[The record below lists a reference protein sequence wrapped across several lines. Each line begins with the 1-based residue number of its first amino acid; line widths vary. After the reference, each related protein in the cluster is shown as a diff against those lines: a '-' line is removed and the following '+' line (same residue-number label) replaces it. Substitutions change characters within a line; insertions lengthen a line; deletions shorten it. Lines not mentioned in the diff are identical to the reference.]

1 MPAFL
6 VSPIL
11 GGYYLRSILFKKH
24 YRVCFCMSIFLDVY
38 VDIIGSCLQ
47 NQRTNSEQTRLY
59 KFHHSEWKVKIIGR
73 IQGRFHIPICMG
85 TLPFAEYN
93 SYSYVFQKWKITKQ
107 WVERPHYTYCE
118 TDLSEISID
127 LLASI
132 TPYSGRDIF
141 DLLELVFV
149 LVSWC

>member
-11 GGYYLRSILFKKH
+11 GGYYLRSILFRKH
-24 YRVCFCMSIFLDVY
+24 YRVCFCMSVFLDVY

-59 KFHHSEWKVKIIGR
+59 KFHHSEWKVKVIRR

-93 SYSYVFQKWKITKQ
+93 SYSYVFQKWT
-107 WVERPHYTYCE
+107 
-118 TDLSEISID
+118 IS
-127 LLASI
+127 
-132 TPYSGRDIF
+132 SGLRDPTIPT
-141 DLLELVFV
+141 VRQT
-149 LVSWC
+149 

>member
-24 YRVCFCMSIFLDVY
+24 YRVCFCMSIFLDVC

-73 IQGRFHIPICMG
+73 TQGRFHIPICMG

-107 WVERPHYTYCE
+107 WVESPHCE

-132 TPYSGRDIF
+132 SRYSDRDIF
-141 DLLELVFV
+141 DLLKLVFV
-149 LVSWC
+149 LVSWS